1 VCVRERARAFVCGS
15 AGARACLRLR
25 APVCAHACVCL
36 QVEELLSWGADAQTC
51 DRMGYSAYGMAL
63 KSKCQAT
70 IALLADV
77 HLGSRSVAACAI
89 VHVFVCVCRLL

>member
-1 VCVRERARAFVCGS
+1 VCKRT
-15 AGARACLRLR
+15 
-25 APVCAHACVCL
+25 CVCL
-36 QVEELLSWGADAQTC
+36 QVEELLSWGADAQIC

-77 HLGSRSVAACAI
+77 HLGLRSVAARAAARAI
-89 VHVFVCVCRLL
+89 VRVCVCVCMLL